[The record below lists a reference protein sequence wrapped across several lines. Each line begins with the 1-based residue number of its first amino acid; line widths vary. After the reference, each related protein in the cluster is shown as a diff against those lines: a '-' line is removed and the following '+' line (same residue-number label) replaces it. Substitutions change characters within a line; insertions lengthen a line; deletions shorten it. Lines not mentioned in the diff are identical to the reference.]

1 MYFLVFLLQLI
12 NLYVVFNVTLKSAT
26 WFTTNIQVP
35 TLNYLNSFANIP
47 TKYFLLPHLH
57 IETDE
62 SDDSEE
68 SNDSY
73 DSSPEDS
80 SDVNRTDIST
90 ESDSD
95 STESDSTETASDCE
109 TSESESDHKIPDDDN
124 SSDSDD
130 EVKHLPVKPSVIIM
144 DEKLD

>member
-62 SDDSEE
+62 SEE
-68 SNDSY
+68 SDDSY

-90 ESDSD
+90 ESD